1 MFRTPASPR
10 LGRGSRGRV
19 ACITGTG
26 PEFPV
31 NRTYPCPIMLA
42 KQLFHHFHSCLP
54 NLIFFALFGGD
65 CPVRGFNIVFFI
77 NAASGGNPPPSCS
90 CVSNPFFLY
99 PIRAMIEHVHA
110 CWIQIFCW
118 NLDTCLTWKNITNNH
133 NIMFYASIFH
143 RSNITR
149 SIWETRWSATKWC
162 MMYPVG
168 LVYISHWLMIY
179 LPWTKQLWKR

>member
-42 KQLFHHFHSCLP
+42 KQLLVEIHHLVVVVCPTH
-54 NLIFFALFGGD
+54 FFCTLSGQWLNTSMLA
-65 CPVRGFNIVFFI
+65 GFKYFVEILTP
-77 NAASGGNPPPSCS
+77 AS
-90 CVSNPFFLY
+90 L
-99 PIRAMIEHVHA
+99 E
-110 CWIQIFCW
+110 
-118 NLDTCLTWKNITNNH
+118 KNITNNH

-149 SIWETRWSATKWC
+149 SIWETRCSATKWC